1 MKNQNGVTLISL
13 VVTIILMVILAGTV
27 TFGGIESINS
37 AKRTTFISE
46 LEIIQAKV
54 NSIYE
59 QRKASKQDKEYYDSI
74 GQSVSIVGAKL
85 SEILGES
92 SQDGFK
98 YFSKNDLK
106 NIDIENVNQ
115 NVIINFDTREVIS
128 VDGIKQDGKNYYKLK
143 DLPNYSGHN
152 VEYIDKNTQP
162 PTFNVEVTK
171 LEAKWRVEIKDIV
184 YNSNVQG
191 GTVSYKLNTNTNWI
205 INQSF
210 SFEVKEA
217 GLYDIKFTD
226 KAGNSTIVQKEI
238 Q

>member
-13 VVTIILMVILAGTV
+13 VVTIILMVILASVV
-27 TFGGIESINS
+27 TFGGIDSISS

-54 NSIYE
+54 NSIHE

-74 GQSVSIVGAKL
+74 GQNVSVLGTKL
-85 SEILGES
+85 SEILGGS

-128 VDGIKQDGKNYYKLK
+128 VDGIEQDGKKYYKLK
-143 DLPNYSGHN
+143 DIPNYSGYN

-162 PTFNVEVTK
+162 PTFDVEVTK
-171 LEAKWRVEIKDIV
+171 LESTWIVKLKDIV
-184 YNSNVQG
+184 YNSKVQG
-191 GTVSYKLNTNTNWI
+191 GTVSYKLNTNSNWI
-205 INQSF
+205 INQNF

-217 GLYDIKFTD
+217 GLYDIKLTD